1 LERNVVVG
9 PGSYTPF
16 PSNIQKAAP
25 NYSMGSHLNN
35 NPNLVTP
42 APGDYKIPTRIGEE
56 SPSRSFGSKLKGLI
70 YPNTNVPGP
79 G

>member
-1 LERNVVVG
+1 
-9 PGSYTPF
+9 
-16 PSNIQKAAP
+16 
-25 NYSMGSHLNN
+25 MGSHLNN